1 MSDLSMMTEKKRLLV
16 CTRKR
21 DMRPPTIKSSL
32 KRCDICRELVWVAAS
47 SPTDVDEI
55 MCTHCA
61 VDVIEP
67 GEEFQPLTPE
77 QIADVRKAMSQ

>member
-1 MSDLSMMTEKKRLLV
+1 MSDERRLLV

-21 DMRPPTIKSSL
+21 DMRPPTIESSL
-32 KRCDICRELVWVAAS
+32 KRCGICRELVYVAAS
-47 SPTDVDEI
+47 SPKVDEI

-67 GEEFQPLTPE
+67 GERFQPLSPE
-77 QIADVRKAMSQ
+77 QIVDIRKGTSQ